1 MQWHVFNQ
9 RILGLVRPS
18 IALAATSHSDNGQ
31 PLFRQTG
38 CFCSL
43 LATFFGPRDELL
55 ARALSWRGWAV
66 GEPTIDD
73 RRRAIQHP

>member
-18 IALAATSHSDNGQ
+18 TALAATSHCDNGQ
-31 PLFRQTG
+31 PLFPQTG

-55 ARALSWRGWAV
+55 ARALRAS
-66 GEPTIDD
+66 
-73 RRRAIQHP
+73 RAIVSVSRLRRKLPSSP